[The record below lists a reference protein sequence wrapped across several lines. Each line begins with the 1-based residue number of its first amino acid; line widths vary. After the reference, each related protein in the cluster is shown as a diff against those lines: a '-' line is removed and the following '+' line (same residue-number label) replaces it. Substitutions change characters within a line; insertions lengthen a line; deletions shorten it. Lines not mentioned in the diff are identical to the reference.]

1 MSRVAKKPITLTK
14 GVECTVSGDVVT
26 VKGPKGTL
34 TTARP
39 ANVDLKIDNGIVTLG
54 ATDDH
59 MAMAGT
65 LRALLNNMVTG
76 VASGFERKLELVG
89 VGYRAAMQG
98 KDLNLSLGFS
108 HPVVFTAP
116 AGITI
121 EPPTLDQVVKHRGP
135 NPTHAKHARV
145 IARHHRTGNVAM
157 HQQPQEQHYTW
168 NRRRPQ
174 SQKGRDRQGR
184 TLFELP
190 KPRKDQH
197 R

>member
-65 LRALLNNMVTG
+65 D
-76 VASGFERKLELVG
+76 RK
-89 VGYRAAMQG
+89 
-98 KDLNLSLGFS
+98 S
-108 HPVVFTAP
+108 VV
-116 AGITI
+116 
-121 EPPTLDQVVKHRGP
+121 
-135 NPTHAKHARV
+135 
-145 IARHHRTGNVAM
+145 
-157 HQQPQEQHYTW
+157 
-168 NRRRPQ
+168 
-174 SQKGRDRQGR
+174 
-184 TLFELP
+184 
-190 KPRKDQH
+190 
-197 R
+197 